1 MSGSF
6 RARDSL
12 QGHKG
17 NGHREKKEKTT
28 LIGCLHKVI
37 ALLNVN
43 ANGSANDVFYG
54 KCICQKI
61 YDICWQI
68 ENAYRGKAVPVLVI
82 NGQSPEEIIEAV
94 KNRIASDGT
103 ISGGA
108 RETIIKELKA
118 ARAMING

>member
-28 LIGCLHKVI
+28 LIGCLHKAA
-37 ALLNVN
+37 ALLND
-43 ANGSANDVFYG
+43 SADNIFYTS
-54 KCICQKI
+54 CICQKI